1 MPALLHEDRIPI
13 SLLIDDPCPLIHVYR
28 DHWVDVHGKSPLT
41 DDGRPLLEIIPNDF
55 LDRYCDVM
63 ERWEIKGKFSIVP
76 APAGKG
82 DIIRGIEGFDRSI
95 TQDWLDTAKTRLSS
109 LCDFCPE
116 GITHN
121 LAVDLSDDGRWA
133 IDESIS
139 SSIMDRSTSDWKF
152 FPEGESHWSQHQT
165 RETLTPYLTAELEYL
180 KRAGF
185 DCTGVTSPWVFGIE
199 VEEEYIA
206 SIVAAQKAVYG
217 RDFSW
222 YFLHMLWSKPET
234 RPWIAYQDNGTTLV
248 AIAATVKD
256 WWWDTINSPRT
267 DREWI
272 NSIADKMLT
281 ADGKS
286 GQIIDVLD
294 AGGWPVVLTHWQSL
308 FSNGLETGLVVLD
321 ELGKRVNEHLAERVE
336 WMKCSEVA
344 EVVGRDRP

>member
-1 MPALLHEDRIPI
+1 MTSVPI

-28 DHWVDVHGKSPLT
+28 NHWVDVHGKPPLT
-41 DDGRPLLEIIPNDF
+41 DDGRPLLDIIPNEF
-55 LDRYCDVM
+55 LDRFCDVM
-63 ERWEIKGKFSIVP
+63 ERWGIKGKFSIVP

-82 DIIRGIEGFDRSI
+82 DILHGIEGFDPSV
-95 TQDWLDTAKTRLSS
+95 TYAWLETAKRRLGP
-109 LCDFCPE
+109 LCDFCSE

-121 LAVDLSDDGRWA
+121 LAVDLSRCDPLTTHYSPL
-133 IDESIS
+133 IC
-139 SSIMDRSTSDWKF
+139 

-165 RETLTPYLTAELEYL
+165 RQTLTPYLTAELEYL

-185 DCTGVTSPWVFGIE
+185 DCTGVTSPWVFAIE

-206 SIVAAQKAVYG
+206 AIVAAQKAVYG

-222 YFLHMLWSKPET
+222 YFLHMLWDKPET
-234 RPWIAYQDNGTTLV
+234 KPCIAYQQDGARLV

-272 NSIADKMLT
+272 TSIADKMLT
-281 ADGKS
+281 ADGAS
-286 GQIIDVLD
+286 GQIIYVLE
-294 AGGWPVVLTHWQSL
+294 AGGWPVVLTHWQSI
-308 FSNGLETGLVVLD
+308 FSNGLDTGLAVLD
-321 ELGKRVNEHLAERVE
+321 ELGKRVNETLTDKVN

-344 EVVGRDRP
+344 ELTANAL